1 MGFAIPA
8 AIGACNAGNKPVIVI
23 TGDGGAQLNIQ
34 ELDIIARDQLPVLII
49 VLNNHSLGMVRGF
62 QEMYFEGRNSST
74 YWNGYTSQFKAI
86 GEAYGISSTVVST
99 HEEFA
104 AQVGMFI
111 ESPRPALIELMMP
124 DARECRPRLEF
135 GRSIDQQLTEKTRTA
150 R

>member
-8 AIGACNAGNKPVIVI
+8 AIGACYAASKPVVVI

-34 ELDIIARDQLPVLII
+34 ELDIIARDNLPVLTV

-86 GEAYGISSTVVST
+86 GEAYGISSKVIETID
-99 HEEFA
+99 EFCLA
-104 AQVGMFI
+104 VAEFF
-111 ESPRPALIELMMP
+111 ETPSPMLLEVQMP

-135 GRSIDQQLTEKTRTA
+135 GRAIDEQLPAIVQEA
-150 R
+150 S